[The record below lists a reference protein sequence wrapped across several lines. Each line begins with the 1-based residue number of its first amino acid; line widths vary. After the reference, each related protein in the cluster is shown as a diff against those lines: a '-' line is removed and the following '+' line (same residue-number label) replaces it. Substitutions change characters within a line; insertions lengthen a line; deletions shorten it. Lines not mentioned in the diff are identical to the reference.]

1 MKFEK
6 SRAKAKTEVSTASLP
21 DIIFMLL
28 LFFMVATTMRE
39 QEIFVKFVL
48 PEAKAVQKIEDKRL
62 VSYIWIG
69 DNERIQIDD
78 NIVQLTDIQDIM
90 YKKRVDIP
98 KVIVSL
104 RIDKNSSMGLVM
116 DIQQALRK
124 ADARRINYSA
134 SSKL

>member
-48 PEAKAVQKIEDKRL
+48 PKLKQF
-62 VSYIWIG
+62 
-69 DNERIQIDD
+69 
-78 NIVQLTDIQDIM
+78 
-90 YKKRVDIP
+90 KK
-98 KVIVSL
+98 L
-104 RIDKNSSMGLVM
+104 RIKDLYLIFGLEIM
-116 DIQQALRK
+116 KEFRLTI
-124 ADARRINYSA
+124 I
-134 SSKL
+134 